1 MKAQITLISSQHKNI
16 HAFDAVYLR
25 VTDAFITYFS
35 PRSYNELA
43 IDTLGSEDD
52 NGNLIHLK
60 LRTCA

>member
-1 MKAQITLISSQHKNI
+1 MKAQITLIPSQHKNI

-25 VTDAFITYFS
+25 VTDAFITYLGH
-35 PRSYNELA
+35 RSYNELA
-43 IDTLGSEDD
+43 VDTLGFEND